1 MLNKLNVLSLVI
13 VVLSLVGS
21 YILFEQNNR
30 LKQEKTRL
38 ETNFTSITSDIK
50 KYKDENGNLVA
61 EIVALKLT
69 KQEIENSKDKEIVGL
84 KKQAEILGIRIKDLE
99 FALATNFKI
108 IVDTVIEP
116 VIVFQNGE
124 KIKMRDTIRE
134 GLSYIYRDYDFIS
147 NKAKYTI
154 NIEGNIYVY
163 YEGMKKQGN
172 WRLINI
178 FVPREKLPILTL
190 SSDNKWLDFNKIKFF
205 TLKKD

>member
-38 ETNFTSITSDIK
+38 ETNFTSVTSDIK